1 MVVKT
6 EKTKEQRVKSEF
18 NKIKRLFKDLPADM
32 KTLNDGLLN
41 RAAFMRVE
49 LEDMEMDLAENGFTE
64 LFAQSEHQAPYYRQR
79 PIAQL
84 YNTLNKNYQSL
95 IKQLGDRL
103 PKPEPKP
110 KDEDDDGFES
120 FVAKR

>member
-1 MVVKT
+1 MSSKT
-6 EKTKEQRVKSEF
+6 EKTKVQRVKTEL

-32 KTLNDGLLN
+32 KVINDGLLN

-49 LEDMEMDLAENGFTE
+49 LEDMEEDLAENGFTE
-64 LFAQSEHQAPYYRQR
+64 LFTQSEHQEPYYRQR

-103 PKPEPKP
+103 PKAEPTPKEPES
-110 KDEDDDGFES
+110 DGFDE
-120 FVAKR
+120 FTRER